1 MDKVQQ
7 VRGTKDIFPAEMAKY
22 NSVIDKARSVS
33 KIFGFDEAS
42 FPLLEKS
49 QVFTRPLGESSDV
62 VSKEMYSF
70 NDRGGDSITLRPEG
84 TAGIIRSILSNGK
97 LNDLPLKLFYSGP
110 MFRYERP
117 QKGRLRQFTQIGI
130 ESIGNPD
137 ALEDVE
143 VILCGIKILSGLG
156 IKKNCILNINT
167 LGDNVSRN
175 EYKKNLVKYFLKH
188 ETQLSELSKNRL
200 SLNPLRILDSKE
212 IEDQEIIKN
221 APLFSSFLN
230 NSSIDHFEKVLKYL
244 KKLDVEFIHNEK
256 LVRGLD
262 YYSHTTFEF
271 ITEDLGTQGTVLG
284 GGRYDGLS
292 EMLGGPHIP
301 AVGFAAGVDR
311 LVMMNKLNN
320 DLPMAISII
329 PIQKENFDH
338 CYSLM
343 NTLRNNNIRA
353 ETYPGGNVSKYLKKI
368 NKKNQKIVILV
379 GDKEIEN
386 KKVVLKNL
394 STGDQFEVQNEE
406 LIKKI
411 NMQSY

>member
-156 IKKNCILNINT
+156 IEKNCILNINT
-167 LGDNVSRN
+167 LGGNVSRN

-212 IEDQEIIKN
+212 IEDQEISWS
-221 APLFSSFLN
+221 P
-230 NSSIDHFEKVLKYL
+230 VKYL
-244 KKLDVEFIHNEK
+244 IV
-256 LVRGLD
+256 
-262 YYSHTTFEF
+262 
-271 ITEDLGTQGTVLG
+271 
-284 GGRYDGLS
+284 
-292 EMLGGPHIP
+292 
-301 AVGFAAGVDR
+301 
-311 LVMMNKLNN
+311 
-320 DLPMAISII
+320 
-329 PIQKENFDH
+329 
-338 CYSLM
+338 
-343 NTLRNNNIRA
+343 
-353 ETYPGGNVSKYLKKI
+353 
-368 NKKNQKIVILV
+368 QKILLRISKSKSDNPLN
-379 GDKEIEN
+379 I
-386 KKVVLKNL
+386 
-394 STGDQFEVQNEE
+394 
-406 LIKKI
+406 LIKTLIK
-411 NMQSY
+411 